1 MISPTPAKVFHSC
14 LIISYILP
22 FPCYSSI
29 FISFFHLHFFHSLII
44 TDYHIVCFPFL
55 SFFPQVRWVLD
66 QEAVGG
72 AIVGVRLGLKEHISD
87 NKKVFSFA
95 LDADDIAAI
104 TAVQNKSKDLMTVF
118 GDCGGEYR
126 FRIRS

>member
-1 MISPTPAKVFHSC
+1 MS
-14 LIISYILP
+14 L
-22 FPCYSSI
+22 
-29 FISFFHLHFFHSLII
+29 SFFHFYLILPLSSHLII
-44 TDYHIVCFPFL
+44 TAFHIVCFPFS

-66 QEAVGG
+66 QEAVGA

>member
-1 MISPTPAKVFHSC
+1 M
-14 LIISYILP
+14 
-22 FPCYSSI
+22 
-29 FISFFHLHFFHSLII
+29 
-44 TDYHIVCFPFL
+44 
-55 SFFPQVRWVLD
+55 
-66 QEAVGG
+66 
-72 AIVGVRLGLKEHISD
+72 GVRLGLKEHIAD

-95 LDADDIAAI
+95 LDNDDLSAI